1 MQTCGLVLPNYR
13 IVGSLNYLI
22 YETMSNPKKTYGV
35 NDFLWNLA
43 GFKRSIIAK
52 CKVDK
57 YHASVIG
64 ALLLMVGLYAT
75 IAWSFF
81 FQTLAE
87 NPILTI
93 AAGLFMGA
101 FIIAFDRALIASMAS
116 GKANVFSLGFRLV
129 LAILLGV
136 FLSQPIILRLYAP
149 EIKRES
155 QILLDKKIA
164 ERKTELTA
172 VYQNELTS
180 METQKADLQN
190 QLDNKRNELALSEK
204 DFKKEMDGTGGTKR
218 YGYSTVAK
226 QKETI
231 LQGHVTEYEQIN
243 STNQPQITKL
253 QADINSMND
262 KIYQE
267 VEEYRAENKEFGTLI
282 QAEALQSLLKK
293 DKSGALTTRYY
304 LLSFILTLIELSALI
319 AKIFLKTPAYR
330 SKVELMHEAATL
342 EVATERELV
351 LAKTKVYKEK
361 AMESELN
368 LTEQFFD
375 RTQPVNDEKME
386 TFVESWRTSKD
397 GSYKNSWAK
406 FKKTFFLLE

>member
-1 MQTCGLVLPNYR
+1 MPN
-13 IVGSLNYLI
+13 
-22 YETMSNPKKTYGV
+22 PQKKPYGI

-43 GFKRSIIAK
+43 GFKRSIIVK
-52 CKVDK
+52 TKVDK
-57 YHASVIG
+57 YHAAVIG

-81 FQTLAE
+81 FQTLGG

-93 AAGLFMGA
+93 CAGLFMGA

-116 GKANVFSLGFRLV
+116 GKTNVFSLGFRLV
-129 LAILLGV
+129 LAILLGI

-164 ERKTELTA
+164 ERKVELTA
-172 VYQNELTS
+172 VYQNELS
-180 METQKADLQN
+180 SLETQKAELQN
-190 QLDNKRNELALSEK
+190 QLDTKRNLITQSEK
-204 DFKKEMDGTGGTKR
+204 DFKKEMDGSGGTKR
-218 YGYSTVAK
+218 YGYSTVSK
-226 QKETI
+226 QKERI
-231 LQGHVTEYEQIN
+231 LQGHVDEFEQIN
-243 STNQPQITKL
+243 ATNQPQIVKL
-253 QADINSMND
+253 QADINAMND
-262 KIYQE
+262 KIYNE
-267 VEEYRAENKEFGTLI
+267 VEQYRAENKEFGTLI

-293 DKSGALTTRYY
+293 DQSGALTMRYY

-330 SKVELMHEAATL
+330 SKVELLNETAAL
-342 EVATERELV
+342 ELETERELV
-351 LAKTKVYKEK
+351 LAKTKRYKEK
-361 AMESELN
+361 ALESELS

-375 RTQPVNDEKME
+375 KTQPVNEEKME
-386 TFVESWRTSKD
+386 ELLESWRTSKD
-397 GSYKNSWAK
+397 VSYKSYWSR

>member
-1 MQTCGLVLPNYR
+1 
-13 IVGSLNYLI
+13 
-22 YETMSNPKKTYGV
+22 MSNPQKSYGI

-52 CKVDK
+52 TKVDK
-57 YHASVIG
+57 FHASVIG

-81 FQTLAE
+81 FQTLGG
-87 NPILTI
+87 NIILTI

-164 ERKTELTA
+164 ERKVELTA
-172 VYQNELTS
+172 IYQNELNSLTS
-180 METQKADLQN
+180 QKITLEN
-190 QLDNKRNELALSEK
+190 QLNDQKNLVNQAEK
-204 DFKKEMDGTGGTKR
+204 DFKKEMDGTGGTKK
-218 YGYSTVAK
+218 YGYSTVSK
-226 QKETI
+226 QKEKI
-231 LQGHVTEYEQIN
+231 LESHLGGWEQMN
-243 STNQPQITKL
+243 ATHQPQITQL
-253 QADINSMND
+253 QNGINQIND
-262 KIYQE
+262 KIFNE
-267 VEEYRAENKEFGTLI
+267 VEVYRNENKEFGTLI

-293 DKSGALTTRYY
+293 DTSGALTMRYY

-330 SKVELMHEAATL
+330 SKVELMNETADL
-342 EVATERELV
+342 EINTQREIL
-351 LAKTKVYKEK
+351 LARNKIYKEK
-361 AMESELN
+361 ALESELA

-375 RTQPVNDEKME
+375 KTQSVKDEKFE
-386 TFVESWRTSKD
+386 TQLQDWRTSKELT
-397 GSYKNSWAK
+397 YKNTWTR

>member
-1 MQTCGLVLPNYR
+1 
-13 IVGSLNYLI
+13 
-22 YETMSNPKKTYGV
+22 MSNPQKSYGI

-52 CKVDK
+52 TKVDK
-57 YHASVIG
+57 FHASVIG

-81 FQTLAE
+81 FQTLGG
-87 NPILTI
+87 NIILTI

-164 ERKTELTA
+164 ERKVELTA
-172 VYQNELTS
+172 IYQNELNSLTS
-180 METQKADLQN
+180 QKITLEN
-190 QLDNKRNELALSEK
+190 QLNDQKNLVNQAEK
-204 DFKKEMDGTGGTKR
+204 DFKKEMDGTGGTKK
-218 YGYSTVAK
+218 YGYSTVSK
-226 QKETI
+226 QKEKI
-231 LQGHVTEYEQIN
+231 LESHLGGWEQMN
-243 STNQPQITKL
+243 ATHQPQITQL
-253 QADINSMND
+253 QNGINQIND
-262 KIYQE
+262 KIFNE
-267 VEEYRAENKEFGTLI
+267 VEVYRNENKEFGTLI

-293 DKSGALTTRYY
+293 DTSGALTMRYY

-330 SKVELMHEAATL
+330 SKVELMNESADL
-342 EVATERELV
+342 EINTQREIL
-351 LAKTKVYKEK
+351 LARNKIYKEK
-361 AMESELN
+361 ALESELA
-368 LTEQFFD
+368 LTEQFFYK
-375 RTQPVNDEKME
+375 TQSVKDEKFE
-386 TFVESWRTSKD
+386 TQLQDWRNSKELT
-397 GSYKNSWAK
+397 YKNTWTR

>member
-1 MQTCGLVLPNYR
+1 
-13 IVGSLNYLI
+13 
-22 YETMSNPKKTYGV
+22 MSNPQKSYGI

-52 CKVDK
+52 TKVDK
-57 YHASVIG
+57 FHASVIG

-81 FQTLAE
+81 FQTLGG
-87 NPILTI
+87 NIILTI
-93 AAGLFMGA
+93 VAGLFMGA

-172 VYQNELTS
+172 VYQNELNS
-180 METQKADLQN
+180 LALQKSTLEN
-190 QLDNKRNELALSEK
+190 QLMEQKNLVVQAEK
-204 DFKKEMDGTGGTKR
+204 DFKKEMDGSGGTKK
-218 YGYSTVAK
+218 YGYSTVSK
-226 QKETI
+226 QKEKI
-231 LQGHVTEYEQIN
+231 LESHVGSLEQMN
-243 STNQPQITKL
+243 ATHQPQIITL
-253 QADINSMND
+253 QNNINTIND
-262 KIYQE
+262 KIFNE
-267 VEEYRAENKEFGTLI
+267 VEMYRSENKEFGTLI

-293 DKSGALTTRYY
+293 DTSGALTMRYY

-330 SKVELMHEAATL
+330 SKVELMNESADL
-342 EVATERELV
+342 EINTQREIL
-351 LAKTKVYKEK
+351 LARNKIYKEK
-361 AMESELN
+361 ALESELA
-368 LTEQFFD
+368 LTEQFFYK
-375 RTQPVNDEKME
+375 TQSVKDEKFE
-386 TFVESWRTSKD
+386 TQLQDWRNSKELT
-397 GSYKNSWAK
+397 YKNTWTR

>member
-1 MQTCGLVLPNYR
+1 
-13 IVGSLNYLI
+13 
-22 YETMSNPKKTYGV
+22 MSNPQKSYGI

-52 CKVDK
+52 TKVDK
-57 YHASVIG
+57 FHASVIG

-81 FQTLAE
+81 FQTLGG
-87 NPILTI
+87 NIILTI

-164 ERKTELTA
+164 ERKVELTA
-172 VYQNELTS
+172 IYQNELNSLTS
-180 METQKADLQN
+180 QKITLEN
-190 QLDNKRNELALSEK
+190 QLNDQKNLVNQAEK
-204 DFKKEMDGTGGTKR
+204 DFKKEMDGTGGTKK
-218 YGYSTVAK
+218 YGYSTVSK
-226 QKETI
+226 QKEKI
-231 LQGHVTEYEQIN
+231 LESHLGGWEQMN
-243 STNQPQITKL
+243 ATHQPQITQL
-253 QADINSMND
+253 QNGINQIND
-262 KIYQE
+262 KIFNE
-267 VEEYRAENKEFGTLI
+267 VEVYRNENKEFGTLI

-293 DKSGALTTRYY
+293 DTSGALTMRYY

-330 SKVELMHEAATL
+330 SKIELINESADL
-342 EVATERELV
+342 EISTNREIL
-351 LAKTKVYKEK
+351 LARNKMYKEK
-361 AMESELN
+361 ALESELM

-375 RTQPVNDEKME
+375 KTQTVKDEKFE
-386 TFVESWRTSKD
+386 TQLQDWRTSKELT
-397 GSYKNSWAK
+397 YKNTWNR
-406 FKKTFFLLE
+406 FKKAFFLLE

>member
-1 MQTCGLVLPNYR
+1 MPQPQ
-13 IVGSLNYLI
+13 
-22 YETMSNPKKTYGV
+22 KQYGV

-43 GFKRSIIAK
+43 GFKRSIITK

-57 YHASVIG
+57 YHAAVIG

-81 FQTLAE
+81 FQTLGA

-93 AAGLFMGA
+93 AAGIFMGA
-101 FIIAFDRALIASMAS
+101 FIVAFDRALIASMAS

-129 LAILLGV
+129 LAILLGI

-155 QILLDKKIA
+155 QILLDQKIA
-164 ERKTELTA
+164 ERKKELTA

-180 METQKADLQN
+180 LETQKFDLQN
-190 QLDNKRNELALSEK
+190 QLDNKKAAIGQSEK
-204 DFKKEMDGTGGTKR
+204 DFKKEMDGTGGTKH
-218 YGYSTVAK
+218 YGYSTVSK
-226 QKETI
+226 QKEKI
-231 LQGHVTEYEQIN
+231 LQGHLDEYDQL
-243 STNQPQITKL
+243 SATNTPQITKL
-253 QADINSMND
+253 QGDINTLND
-262 KIYQE
+262 KIYND
-267 VEEYRAENKEFGTLI
+267 VEQYRAENKELGTLI

-293 DKSGALTTRYY
+293 DKSGALSMRYY

-330 SKVELMHEAATL
+330 SKVELMNEAAWL
-342 EVATERELV
+342 EVETERELV
-351 LAKTKVYKEK
+351 LAKTKRYKEK
-361 AMESELN
+361 ALESELA

-375 RTQPVNDEKME
+375 KTQPVNDEKME
-386 TFVESWRTSKD
+386 GIIDDWRTSKD
-397 GSYKNSWAK
+397 GSYRNSWAK
-406 FKKTFFLLE
+406 FKKTFFLLD

>member
-1 MQTCGLVLPNYR
+1 
-13 IVGSLNYLI
+13 
-22 YETMSNPKKTYGV
+22 MSNPQKSYGI

-52 CKVDK
+52 TKVDK
-57 YHASVIG
+57 FHASVIG
-64 ALLLMVGLYAT
+64 VLLLMVGLYAT

-81 FQTLAE
+81 FQTLGG
-87 NPILTI
+87 NIILTM

-155 QILLDKKIA
+155 QILLDKKIG
-164 ERKTELTA
+164 ERKVELTA
-172 VYQNELTS
+172 IYQNELNSLTS
-180 METQKADLQN
+180 QKITLEN
-190 QLDNKRNELALSEK
+190 QLNDQKNLVNQAEK
-204 DFKKEMDGTGGTKR
+204 DFKKEMDGTGGTKK
-218 YGYSTVAK
+218 YGYSKVSK
-226 QKETI
+226 QKEKI
-231 LQGHVTEYEQIN
+231 LESHLGGWEQMN
-243 STNQPQITKL
+243 ATHQPQITQL
-253 QADINSMND
+253 QNGINQIND
-262 KIYQE
+262 KIFNE
-267 VEEYRAENKEFGTLI
+267 VEVYRNENKEFGTLI

-293 DKSGALTTRYY
+293 DTSGALTMRYY

-330 SKVELMHEAATL
+330 SKVELMNETADL
-342 EVATERELV
+342 EINTQREIL
-351 LAKTKVYKEK
+351 LARNKIYKEK
-361 AMESELN
+361 ALESELA

-375 RTQPVNDEKME
+375 KTQSVKDEKFE
-386 TFVESWRTSKD
+386 TQLQDWRTSKELT
-397 GSYKNSWAK
+397 YKNTWTR

>member
-1 MQTCGLVLPNYR
+1 MPN
-13 IVGSLNYLI
+13 
-22 YETMSNPKKTYGV
+22 PQKKPYGI

-52 CKVDK
+52 TKIDK
-57 YHASVIG
+57 FHAAVIG

-81 FQTLAE
+81 FQTLGG
-87 NPILTI
+87 NIILTI
-93 AAGLFMGA
+93 VAGLFMGA

-172 VYQNELTS
+172 VYQNELNS
-180 METQKADLQN
+180 LALQKSTLEN
-190 QLDNKRNELALSEK
+190 QLTEQKNLVVQAEK
-204 DFKKEMDGTGGTKR
+204 DFKKEMDGSGGTKK
-218 YGYSTVAK
+218 YGYSTVSK
-226 QKETI
+226 QKEKI
-231 LQGHVTEYEQIN
+231 LESHVGSLEQMN
-243 STNQPQITKL
+243 ATHQPQITTL
-253 QADINSMND
+253 QNNINTIND
-262 KIYQE
+262 KIFNE
-267 VEEYRAENKEFGTLI
+267 VEMYRSENKEFGTLI

-293 DKSGALTTRYY
+293 DTSGALTMRYY

-330 SKVELMHEAATL
+330 SKVELMNESADL
-342 EVATERELV
+342 EINTQREIL
-351 LAKTKVYKEK
+351 LARNKIYKEK
-361 AMESELN
+361 ALESELA

-375 RTQPVNDEKME
+375 KTQSVKDEKFE
-386 TFVESWRTSKD
+386 TQLQDWRTSKELT
-397 GSYKNSWAK
+397 YKNTWNR
-406 FKKTFFLLE
+406 FKKAFFLLE

>member
-1 MQTCGLVLPNYR
+1 
-13 IVGSLNYLI
+13 
-22 YETMSNPKKTYGV
+22 MSNPQKSYGI

-52 CKVDK
+52 TKVDK
-57 YHASVIG
+57 FHASVIG

-81 FQTLAE
+81 FQTLGG
-87 NPILTI
+87 NIILTI

-164 ERKTELTA
+164 ERKVELTA
-172 VYQNELTS
+172 IYQNELNSLTS
-180 METQKADLQN
+180 QKITLEN
-190 QLDNKRNELALSEK
+190 QLNDQKNLVNQAEK
-204 DFKKEMDGTGGTKR
+204 DFKKEMDGTGGTKK
-218 YGYSTVAK
+218 YGYSTVSK
-226 QKETI
+226 QKEKI
-231 LQGHVTEYEQIN
+231 LESHLGGWEQMN
-243 STNQPQITKL
+243 ATHQPQITQL
-253 QADINSMND
+253 QNGINQIND
-262 KIYQE
+262 KIFNE
-267 VEEYRAENKEFGTLI
+267 VEVYRNENKEFGTLI

-293 DKSGALTTRYY
+293 DTSGALTMRYY

-330 SKVELMHEAATL
+330 SKVELMNESADL
-342 EVATERELV
+342 EINTQREIL
-351 LAKTKVYKEK
+351 LARNKIYKEK
-361 AMESELN
+361 ALESELA

-375 RTQPVNDEKME
+375 KTQSVKDEKFE
-386 TFVESWRTSKD
+386 TQLQDWRTSKELT
-397 GSYKNSWAK
+397 YKNTWTR

>member
-1 MQTCGLVLPNYR
+1 MPN
-13 IVGSLNYLI
+13 
-22 YETMSNPKKTYGV
+22 PQKKPYGI
-35 NDFLWNLA
+35 NDFLWNVA
-43 GFKRSIIAK
+43 GFKRTIIAK
-52 CKVDK
+52 TKIDK
-57 YHASVIG
+57 FHAAVIG

-81 FQTLAE
+81 FQTLGG
-87 NPILTI
+87 NIILTI
-93 AAGLFMGA
+93 VAGLFMGA

-172 VYQNELTS
+172 VYQNELNS
-180 METQKADLQN
+180 LALQKSTLEN
-190 QLDNKRNELALSEK
+190 QLIEQKNLVVQAEK
-204 DFKKEMDGTGGTKR
+204 DFKKEMDGSGGTKK
-218 YGYSTVAK
+218 YGYSTVSK
-226 QKETI
+226 QKEKI
-231 LQGHVTEYEQIN
+231 LESHVGSLEQMN
-243 STNQPQITKL
+243 ATHQPQIITL
-253 QADINSMND
+253 QNNINTIND
-262 KIYQE
+262 KIFNE
-267 VEEYRAENKEFGTLI
+267 VEMYRSENKEFGTLI

-293 DKSGALTTRYY
+293 DTSGALTMRYY

-330 SKVELMHEAATL
+330 SKIELINESADL
-342 EVATERELV
+342 EISTNREIL
-351 LAKTKVYKEK
+351 LARNKMYKEK
-361 AMESELN
+361 ALESELM

-375 RTQPVNDEKME
+375 KTQTVKDEKFE
-386 TFVESWRTSKD
+386 TQLQDWRTSKELT
-397 GSYKNSWAK
+397 YKNTWNR
-406 FKKTFFLLE
+406 FKKAFFLLE

>member
-1 MQTCGLVLPNYR
+1 MPN
-13 IVGSLNYLI
+13 
-22 YETMSNPKKTYGV
+22 PQKKPYGI
-35 NDFLWNLA
+35 NDFLWNVA
-43 GFKRSIIAK
+43 GFKRTIIAK
-52 CKVDK
+52 TKIDK
-57 YHASVIG
+57 FHAAVIG

-81 FQTLAE
+81 FQTLGG
-87 NPILTI
+87 NIILTI
-93 AAGLFMGA
+93 VAGLFMGA

-172 VYQNELTS
+172 VYQNELNS
-180 METQKADLQN
+180 LALQKSTLEN
-190 QLDNKRNELALSEK
+190 QLMEQKNLVVQAEK
-204 DFKKEMDGTGGTKR
+204 DFKKEMDGSGGTKK
-218 YGYSTVAK
+218 YGYSTVSK
-226 QKETI
+226 QKEKI
-231 LQGHVTEYEQIN
+231 LESHVGSLEQMN
-243 STNQPQITKL
+243 ATHQPQIITL
-253 QADINSMND
+253 QNNINTIND
-262 KIYQE
+262 KIFNE
-267 VEEYRAENKEFGTLI
+267 VEMYRSENKEFGTLI

-293 DKSGALTTRYY
+293 DTSGALTMRYY

-330 SKVELMHEAATL
+330 SKIELINESADL
-342 EVATERELV
+342 EISTNREIL
-351 LAKTKVYKEK
+351 LARNKMYKEK
-361 AMESELN
+361 ALESELM

-375 RTQPVNDEKME
+375 KTQTVKDEKFE
-386 TFVESWRTSKD
+386 TQLQDWRTSKELT
-397 GSYKNSWAK
+397 YKNTWNR
-406 FKKTFFLLE
+406 FKKAFFLLE

>member
-1 MQTCGLVLPNYR
+1 MPN
-13 IVGSLNYLI
+13 
-22 YETMSNPKKTYGV
+22 PQKKPYGI
-35 NDFLWNLA
+35 NDFLWNVA
-43 GFKRSIIAK
+43 GFKRTIIAK
-52 CKVDK
+52 TKIDK
-57 YHASVIG
+57 FHAAVIG

-81 FQTLAE
+81 FQTLGG
-87 NPILTI
+87 NIILTI
-93 AAGLFMGA
+93 VAGLFMGA

-172 VYQNELTS
+172 VYQNELNS
-180 METQKADLQN
+180 LALQKSTLEN
-190 QLDNKRNELALSEK
+190 QLMEQKNLVVQAEK
-204 DFKKEMDGTGGTKR
+204 DFKKEMDGSGGTKK
-218 YGYSTVAK
+218 YGYSTVSK
-226 QKETI
+226 QKEKI
-231 LQGHVTEYEQIN
+231 LESHVGSLEQMN
-243 STNQPQITKL
+243 ATHQPQIITL
-253 QADINSMND
+253 QNNINTIND
-262 KIYQE
+262 KIFNE
-267 VEEYRAENKEFGTLI
+267 VEMYRSENKEFGTLI

-293 DKSGALTTRYY
+293 DTSGALTMRYY

-330 SKVELMHEAATL
+330 SKVELMNESADL
-342 EVATERELV
+342 EINTQREIL
-351 LAKTKVYKEK
+351 LARNKIYKEK
-361 AMESELN
+361 ALESELA
-368 LTEQFFD
+368 LTEQFFYK
-375 RTQPVNDEKME
+375 TQSVKDEKFE
-386 TFVESWRTSKD
+386 TQLQDWRNSKELT
-397 GSYKNSWAK
+397 YKNTWTR

>member
-1 MQTCGLVLPNYR
+1 MPN
-13 IVGSLNYLI
+13 
-22 YETMSNPKKTYGV
+22 PQKKPYGI

-43 GFKRSIIAK
+43 GFKRSIIVK
-52 CKVDK
+52 TKVDK
-57 YHASVIG
+57 YHAAVIG

-81 FQTLAE
+81 FQTLGG

-93 AAGLFMGA
+93 CAGLFMGA

-116 GKANVFSLGFRLV
+116 GKTNVFSLGFRLV
-129 LAILLGV
+129 LAILLGI

-164 ERKTELTA
+164 ERKVELTA
-172 VYQNELTS
+172 VYQNELS
-180 METQKADLQN
+180 SLETQKAELQN
-190 QLDNKRNELALSEK
+190 QLDTKRNLITQSEK
-204 DFKKEMDGTGGTKR
+204 DFKKEMDGSGGTKR
-218 YGYSTVAK
+218 YGYSTVSK
-226 QKETI
+226 QKERI
-231 LQGHVTEYEQIN
+231 LQGHVDEFEQITA
-243 STNQPQITKL
+243 TNQPQIVKL
-253 QADINSMND
+253 QADINAMND
-262 KIYQE
+262 KIYNE
-267 VEEYRAENKEFGTLI
+267 VEQYRAENKEFGTLI

-293 DKSGALTTRYY
+293 DQSGALTMRYY

-330 SKVELMHEAATL
+330 SKVELLNETAAL
-342 EVATERELV
+342 ELETERELV
-351 LAKTKVYKEK
+351 LAKTKRYKEK
-361 AMESELN
+361 ALESELS

-375 RTQPVNDEKME
+375 KTQPVNEEKME
-386 TFVESWRTSKD
+386 ELLESWRTSKD
-397 GSYKNSWAK
+397 VSYKSYWSR

>member
-1 MQTCGLVLPNYR
+1 
-13 IVGSLNYLI
+13 
-22 YETMSNPKKTYGV
+22 MSNPQKSYGI
-35 NDFLWNLA
+35 NYFLWNLA

-52 CKVDK
+52 TKVDK
-57 YHASVIG
+57 FHASVIG

-81 FQTLAE
+81 FQTLGG
-87 NPILTI
+87 NIILTI

-164 ERKTELTA
+164 ERKVELTA
-172 VYQNELTS
+172 IYQNELNSLTS
-180 METQKADLQN
+180 QKITLEN
-190 QLDNKRNELALSEK
+190 QLNDQKNLVNQAEK
-204 DFKKEMDGTGGTKR
+204 DFKKEMDGTGGTKK
-218 YGYSTVAK
+218 YGYSTVSK
-226 QKETI
+226 QKEKI
-231 LQGHVTEYEQIN
+231 LESHLGGWEQMN
-243 STNQPQITKL
+243 ATHQPQITQL
-253 QADINSMND
+253 QNGINQIND
-262 KIYQE
+262 KIFNE
-267 VEEYRAENKEFGTLI
+267 VEVYRNENKEFGTLI

-293 DKSGALTTRYY
+293 DTSGALTMRYY

-330 SKVELMHEAATL
+330 SKVELMNESADL
-342 EVATERELV
+342 EINTQREIL
-351 LAKTKVYKEK
+351 LARNKIYKEK
-361 AMESELN
+361 ALESELA

-375 RTQPVNDEKME
+375 KTQSVKDEKFE
-386 TFVESWRTSKD
+386 TQLEDWRNSKELT
-397 GSYKNSWAK
+397 YKNTWTR